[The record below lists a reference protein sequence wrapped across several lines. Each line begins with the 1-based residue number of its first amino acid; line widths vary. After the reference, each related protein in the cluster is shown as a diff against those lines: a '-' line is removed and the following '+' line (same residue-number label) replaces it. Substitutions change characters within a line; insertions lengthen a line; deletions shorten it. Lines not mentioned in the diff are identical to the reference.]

1 VTKSKIAL
9 KPYLDKIAGY
19 CSTLSNQEL
28 TDILICLAG
37 DVPTSGRVNFL
48 EKIESY
54 LPGRRPAV
62 IPDTDAVEQILYGI
76 EALKESIEE
85 RIRSIED
92 GSYWDDLDV
101 WGDDGY
107 DEEEPD
113 YISEDQ
119 GEELG
124 SFFDDAERLFL
135 DDRLED
141 ARKVYEALFNLIDVI
156 KEEAYFS
163 PPDEV
168 DIREAR
174 ARYCRCVYETANMD
188 KGLNEFIRAME
199 VDVSNL
205 YNENEYDEDYPLMQD
220 VIDAKPGEMEGL
232 ESFFSAWKKALTK
245 RGTKGR
251 PAGLLLE
258 AVHRLEG
265 ISGVSRLAKE
275 WKNRQPQGYLF
286 WLNILKKDND
296 QKGIIRVSIEGLK
309 ALKEGKPRER
319 VAEFMIDAAKELN
332 DAHHILLGKRERFF
346 SYISDQNLLDLV
358 DEATA
363 QDKRDGELDAIIKF
377 FEGRK
382 AIDQGKE
389 LYARAL
395 LMSGNL
401 NSAFVLAKNER
412 GVGWSSG
419 NNAGVVFGAILS
431 VLADHS
437 EKAGTIKTL
446 LRDYAN
452 KRAIYSEKFSTDDC
466 KGTSFYDE
474 IIKGLTQIKE
484 IKLQAAE
491 YLSWAEKMGKS
502 RIEHIVSNKHRRAYE
517 RAAQVLGSLA
527 EAYMAMGQ
535 KSKAV
540 KILHVYYNEKY
551 NRFSAFRKEVKAVV
565 KASDLLRNAGFLK

>member
-1 VTKSKIAL
+1 
-9 KPYLDKIAGY
+9 LD
-19 CSTLSNQEL
+19 TRQE
-28 TDILICLAG
+28 
-37 DVPTSGRVNFL
+37 
-48 EKIESY
+48 
-54 LPGRRPAV
+54 
-62 IPDTDAVEQILYGI
+62 
-76 EALKESIEE
+76 
-85 RIRSIED
+85 
-92 GSYWDDLDV
+92 
-101 WGDDGY
+101 
-107 DEEEPD
+107 
-113 YISEDQ
+113 
-119 GEELG
+119 
-124 SFFDDAERLFL
+124 
-135 DDRLED
+135 
-141 ARKVYEALFNLIDVI
+141 
-156 KEEAYFS
+156 
-163 PPDEV
+163 
-168 DIREAR
+168 R
-174 ARYCRCVYETANMD
+174 AFT
-188 KGLNEFIRAME
+188 
-199 VDVSNL
+199 
-205 YNENEYDEDYPLMQD
+205 
-220 VIDAKPGEMEGL
+220 
-232 ESFFSAWKKALTK
+232 
-245 RGTKGR
+245 
-251 PAGLLLE
+251 
-258 AVHRLEG
+258 H
-265 ISGVSRLAKE
+265 
-275 WKNRQPQGYLF
+275 
-286 WLNILKKDND
+286 ILKKDND

-491 YLSWAEKMGKS
+491 YLSWAEKSGKR
-502 RIEHIVSNKHRRAYE
+502 RIEHIVSNKHRRAHE
-517 RAAQVLGSLA
+517 RAAKVLGSLA
-527 EAYMAMGQ
+527 EAYLAMG
-535 KSKAV
+535 KKTRLLKYSTPIIV
-540 KILHVYYNEKY
+540 KNITG
-551 NRFSAFRKEVKAVV
+551 SAHSAR
-565 KASDLLRNAGFLK
+565 R